1 MAEVCPGCGGPMPSR
16 EGQQGRPSL
25 WCSDRCRKAGYREAK
40 RAARPAVTAVDRRSA
55 VLALL
60 AAAALPDG
68 LADAVAD
75 ADEALLARIEREAR
89 SAAGVARRL
98 RGLLPAPAEVPTT
111 GHLTPA
117 GQLAEADRA
126 ASVALRKPLGPRDVD
141 APAPPLDAVAGAVF
155 PPAPDQAER
164 DEALNSWLASTDVF
178 GTPLAAPLEPAPAPR
193 SFVAPQ
199 RAATKTRTARS
210 GPVRPTAQ
218 QQAIIEACRSGKHT
232 VIEAGAGTGKT
243 STLRMIATELDRSRG
258 LYLAFNKP
266 IAVDAQRSF
275 PANVTAKT
283 AHSVAFN
290 AVGRQYK
297 ARLDAPKIPAAASA
311 QLLGLDLTMSL
322 ECGSALLTAPVLA
335 HHALETVKRY
345 CQSDADEITVR
356 HVPKLPGVD
365 EPEDR
370 DLLLTLVLPI
380 AKRAWEDIREIEGR
394 LKFEHDHYF
403 KIWALARPRLPYD
416 FICLDEAQDTNPV
429 LAKVVYD
436 QQVQQIVVG
445 DSNQAIYGWRGAVDA
460 LANWPA
466 AHRLQLT
473 KSWRFGP
480 ELAEEANK
488 WLRVLGSGMRLTGN
502 SAVRTHIGDVGVGFA
517 DAVVCRTNA
526 ETIHQAIAA
535 LAAGRRTALVG
546 GTRAIEDM
554 AKAAQALQDGKETE
568 HPELA
573 MFESWDAVKEYAKTD
588 AASADLR
595 VLVRLVEKHG
605 TSGIR
610 KITRQFVDERDAEV
624 RISTAHKAKGR
635 EWDSVMIGGD
645 FFEPKGQPG
654 TPAAVDRDEARL
666 SYVSITRAKRSL
678 DRGSLEW
685 IDDYVPGAA
694 PRQAGHDR
702 PLALDW

>member
-1 MAEVCPGCGGPMPSR
+1 MAEAAKCPRCGEPVPARSGGR
-16 EGQQGRPSL
+16 GRPSR
-25 WCSDRCRKAGYREAK
+25 WCSDACRKAGH
-40 RAARPAVTAVDRRSA
+40 RAAKAPAGPKAPSADERRGA
-55 VLALL
+55 VLELLARAALPNGL
-60 AAAALPDG
+60 AAAVEG
-68 LADAVAD
+68 
-75 ADEALLARIEREAR
+75 ADEDLLARFERELKA
-89 SAAGVARRL
+89 VASVSVRL
-98 RGLLPAPAEVPTT
+98 GRLLPAPA
-111 GHLTPA
+111 A
-117 GQLAEADRA
+117 AE
-126 ASVALRKPLGPRDVD
+126 LP
-141 APAPPLDAVAGAVF
+141 APAALVQQR
-155 PPAPDQAER
+155 PPAPVREEVPLPPEPEPEEFPPPPEQARYFEP
-164 DEALNSWLASTDVF
+164 E
-178 GTPLAAPLEPAPAPR
+178 PAAPR
-193 SFVAPQ
+193 TYVAPQ
-199 RAATKTRTARS
+199 RTATKTRAVRS
-210 GPVRPTAQ
+210 GPLRPTAEQ
-218 QQAIIEACRSGKHT
+218 HAIIEACRTGKNT

-243 STLRMIATELDRSRG
+243 STLRMIATELGRSRG

-275 PANVTAKT
+275 PGNVTART

-290 AVGRQYK
+290 SVGRQYK
-297 ARLDAPKIPAAASA
+297 ARLDAPKLSAAASA
-311 QLLGLDLTMSL
+311 QILGLDITMSL

-345 CQSDADEITVR
+345 CQSDADEILTR

-370 DLLLTLVLPI
+370 DMLVTLVLPI
-380 AKRAWEDIREIEGR
+380 AKRAWADIREIEGR

-436 QQVQQIVVG
+436 QPIQQIVVG

-466 AHRLQLT
+466 SHRLQLT

-480 ELAEEANK
+480 QLADEANK
-488 WLRVLGSGMRLTGN
+488 WLKVLGSGMRLTGN
-502 SAVRTHIGDVGVGFA
+502 SAVRTHIGDIGVDFA

-554 AKAAQALQDGKETE
+554 ARAAQALQDGKATE

-645 FFEPKGQPG
+645 FFEPKAQPG
-654 TPAAVDRDEARL
+654 TPGAVDRDEARL

-694 PRQAGHDR
+694 PRQGGHDR

>member
-1 MAEVCPGCGGPMPSR
+1 MATAEATCPRCGEPVPARPASGR
-16 EGQQGRPSL
+16 GRPSR
-25 WCSDRCRKAGYREAK
+25 WCSEACRKAGH
-40 RAARPAVTAVDRRSA
+40 RAAKKAQAPAAPKVDRRA
-55 VLALL
+55 GVLELL
-60 AAAALPDG
+60 ARAALPDG
-68 LADAVAD
+68 VAAAVAA
-75 ADEALLARIEREAR
+75 ADEALLVRFERELKAAA
-89 SAAGVARRL
+89 SASRRL
-98 RGLLPAPAEVPTT
+98 GRLLPAPAAPVEAEPPALPAPVPAAVAAVPAWVDEEVP
-111 GHLTPA
+111 LPP
-117 GQLAEADRA
+117 EPEPD
-126 ASVALRKPLGPRDVD
+126 PEEF
-141 APAPPLDAVAGAVF
+141 APPAFTRYVEPV
-155 PPAPDQAER
+155 
-164 DEALNSWLASTDVF
+164 
-178 GTPLAAPLEPAPAPR
+178 AAPRPY
-193 SFVAPQ
+193 VAPQ
-199 RAATKTRTARS
+199 RTGTKTRS
-210 GPVRPTAQ
+210 GTSGGAVRPTAE

-243 STLRMIATELDRSRG
+243 STLRMVSQALRGRG

-275 PANVTAKT
+275 PGNVTAKT

-290 AVGRQYK
+290 AVGRRYK
-297 ARLDAPKIPAAASA
+297 ARLDAPHLSATVSA
-311 QLLGLDLTMSL
+311 QLLGLDITMML

-335 HHALETVKRY
+335 RHALDTVKRY
-345 CQSDADEITVR
+345 CQSDADEIGSR

-365 EPEDR
+365 EPADR
-370 DLLLTLVLPI
+370 DMLITLTLPI
-380 AKRAWEDIREIEGR
+380 ARKAWADIQELDGK

-403 KIWALARPRLPYD
+403 KIWALGRPRLPYD

-436 QQVQQIVVG
+436 QTMQQIVVG

-466 AHRLQLT
+466 SHRLQLT

-480 ELAEEANK
+480 QLADEANK
-488 WLRVLGSGMRLTGN
+488 WLKVLGSPMRLTGN
-502 SAVRTHIGDVGVGFA
+502 AAIRTHIGTVGVDFA
-517 DAVVCRTNA
+517 DAIVCRTNA

-554 AKAAQALQDGKETE
+554 AKAAQALQDGKDTE

-610 KITRQFVDERDAEV
+610 KITRQMVDERDAEV

-635 EWDSVMIGGD
+635 EWDSVAIGGD
-645 FFEPKGQPG
+645 FFEPKGEPG
-654 TPAAVDRDEARL
+654 TPAGAVDRDEARL

-685 IDDYVPGAA
+685 IDQYVPGA
-694 PRQAGHDR
+694 RHDR
-702 PLALDW
+702 GLGGIEIDF